1 MRRIF
6 TTALAILLLAVAA
19 VPQGERLKPALASLV
34 ETERAFARTSVERGA
49 RAAFAA
55 YFSDEGI
62 AFQPDPVKP
71 RASLSQP
78 TRIARPPVTLNWF
91 PVYGDV
97 SAAGDLGYTTGP
109 YVFSD
114 DTKKTPPSYG
124 YYFTVWKRQADGA
137 WRVALDLGIDTP
149 PLDLSPQALTFH
161 PARGSSWKGGRA
173 KIDPAAARGEL
184 LAAERA
190 FSAASR
196 SGGAARAF
204 ASYGSDD
211 ARFNRSGSTPVVG
224 ARAIESYLRENVAK
238 FSWGVIDAGAAQ
250 SGDFGYAYGSYELA
264 PAAGKG
270 GETERGYFAR
280 VWRRDARGRWR
291 AVMSVA
297 HATPPEKK

>member
-1 MRRIF
+1 MRRII
-6 TTALAILLLAVAA
+6 TTALAVLTLAAVA
-19 VPQGERLKPALASLV
+19 VPQGEKLQPALASLV

-71 RASLSQP
+71 RASLSRP

-97 SAAGDLGYTTGP
+97 SRAGDLGYTTGP
-109 YVFSD
+109 YIFSD

-124 YYFTVWKRQADGA
+124 YYFTVWKLQADGN

-149 PLDLSPQALTFH
+149 PLDLSPQPPAFT
-161 PARGSSWKGGRA
+161 PARASGWKPGRA
-173 KIDPAAARGEL
+173 KIDGAAAREEL

-190 FSAASR
+190 FAEESR

-211 ARFNRSGSTPVVG
+211 ARFYHSGSMPVVG
-224 ARAIESYLRENVAK
+224 ARAVESYLKENVAK
-238 FSWGVIDAGAAQ
+238 FSWEALDAGAAQ

-264 PAAGKG
+264 PAADKG